1 MLPACAQ
8 PAEPFGSG
16 SEEGILVLRRGPGAN
31 CSSIGSAVEM
41 LFLSA
46 TVGAAV
52 LGAVMAALRPRAAE
66 DIAAHR
72 DEPPPPPAARE
83 PVDPTEAG

>member
-1 MLPACAQ
+1 
-8 PAEPFGSG
+8 
-16 SEEGILVLRRGPGAN
+16 
-31 CSSIGSAVEM
+31 M

-66 DIAAHR
+66 DVDAHAH
-72 DEPPPPPAARE
+72 EPPPPPPRGGPRE
-83 PVDPTEAG
+83 PIDPTEAG